1 MILCYMCFKLSI
13 LEVTSPFIHSCL
25 VASSIA
31 VVVQLLSRVQ
41 LFMTPRTVARQPSR
55 SFTISLSLLRFRF
68 IESVM
73 LYNHLILCC
82 PLLHLPSAFPSI
94 RVFPNESTLCIRWSK
109 YWSFSFSI
117 SLSNRCSG
125 LISFRIAWFDLLAVQ
140 GTLQSL
146 LQNHSLKASIL
157 WRSAFFMVQLS
168 HQYMTTGK
176 TIALNTWTF
185 VGKVMSLLFN
195 TLSRFCHSFSSKEQ
209 VSFNFTVA
217 VTISSD
223 SGAQENK
230 ICHFFHFS
238 PFSLP

>member
-1 MILCYMCFKLSI
+1 M
-13 LEVTSPFIHSCL
+13 TSPFIHSCL

-31 VVVQLLSRVQ
+31 VAGQSLSRVQ
-41 LFMTPRTVARQPSR
+41 LFMTPRTVACQPSR
-55 SFTISLSLLRFRF
+55 SFTISLSLIRFRF

-82 PLLHLPSAFPSI
+82 PLLRLLSAFPSI

-117 SLSNRCSG
+117 CLSNRYSG
-125 LISFRIAWFDLLAVQ
+125 LISFRITWFDLLAVQ

-176 TIALNTWTF
+176 TIALTTWTF
-185 VGKVMSLLFN
+185 VGKVTSLLFI
-195 TLSRFCHSFSSKEQ
+195 TLSRFCHSFSSKEE

-238 PFSLP
+238 PFCLP